1 MELRERIIEN
11 SMDMFF
17 HRGCKSVTMDEIAS
31 ENGISKRT
39 LYEQFSDKSTLLEE
53 CLVFLENKMRYCT
66 QKAIEESENV
76 MEMVRFFHDNQSD
89 MMVNLRLNFFFE
101 LKKFYPEIYK
111 KTYGR
116 FVEFHREKTVEFL
129 ARGQKEGFFLKDINK
144 ELVAKIIIE
153 VSNAIEN
160 YDIFPTKDIP
170 RKDMFRESIVFYF
183 RGIST
188 TKGIQLIDGY
198 INKED
203 NK

>member
-53 CLVFLENKMRYCT
+53 CLVYLEGRMRFCT
-66 QKAIEESENV
+66 QKAIEESKNV
-76 MEMVRFFHDNQSD
+76 VEMVRFFHENQSD
-89 MMVNLRLNFFFE
+89 MMVNLKINFFFE

-111 KTYGR
+111 KTYKR
-116 FVEFHREKTVEFL
+116 FVEFHKEKTIEFL
-129 ARGQKEGFFLKDINK
+129 ARGQKEGYFLKNIDK
-144 ELVAKIIIE
+144 DLVSKILIE
-153 VSNAIEN
+153 ISNALEN
-160 YDIFPTKDIP
+160 SEIFPSKDIP

-188 TKGIQLIDGY
+188 AKGIELIDSY
-198 INKED
+198 IDKEY
-203 NK
+203 K